1 VPPLRR
7 APAALRR
14 WRSALGL
21 PLVGCGSA
29 ATATR
34 TEFREGALGPLRISA
49 IMLALVITVTQG
61 VVIRSI
67 LRDLG
72 KAMITEDLVPRH
84 HPARLT

>member
-1 VPPLRR
+1 
-7 APAALRR
+7 
-14 WRSALGL
+14 
-21 PLVGCGSA
+21 
-29 ATATR
+29 
-34 TEFREGALGPLRISA
+34 
-49 IMLALVITVTQG
+49 MLALVITVTQG

>member
-1 VPPLRR
+1 MIDGAPRR
-7 APAALRR
+7 PQPAADLRDHAR
-14 WRSALGL
+14 RS
-21 PLVGCGSA
+21 
-29 ATATR
+29 R
-34 TEFREGALGPLRISA
+34 QGALGPLRISA